1 MMRKFLRSRKFL
13 YFSLGLVFASAIAVA
28 SIFAYAAI
36 GDVKLMKENVI
47 ITTPEADILYDG
59 QEHVFNNQEI
69 KIEEGHLNVGDYI
82 QVSEEE
88 KRYTKA
94 GTYTNWINVKIL
106 DSNNQDVSSTYNL
119 KVEYGKII
127 ANFFIELR
135 TFSHF
140 FRKRFCLFAVDT
152 NEVIIFRKVIFE
164 FCD

>member
-1 MMRKFLRSRKFL
+1 MRKLLRSRKFL

-82 QVSEEE
+82 QVREEE

-119 KVEYGKII
+119 KVEYGDDGLVSALILTMVEK
-127 ANFFIELR
+127 N
-135 TFSHF
+135 
-140 FRKRFCLFAVDT
+140 
-152 NEVIIFRKVIFE
+152 
-164 FCD
+164 